1 MINSQLIQFYL
12 KISPFLSILVL
23 KTHKIRI
30 WLNSF
35 ARKYLFLFSSLK
47 YKRIRIQSLNVWIY
61 LVASP
66 ILPILSVSPI
76 KVTYFPVY
84 ENLFAVI
91 LLLIPVTER
100 SVTIRA
106 IEIRSRD
113 IFFTTTGLETR
124 RGCLS

>member
-47 YKRIRIQSLNVWIY
+47 YKRIRIY

-100 SVTIRA
+100 SVMIRA